1 MSLMQMREGAMRDMM
16 GSLDEGRSML
26 EQSVLLL
33 SICMGLVPYFE
44 EH

>member
-1 MSLMQMREGAMRDMM
+1 MSLMQMREGGMRARM

-33 SICMGLVPYFE
+33 SICMGLVPYIE